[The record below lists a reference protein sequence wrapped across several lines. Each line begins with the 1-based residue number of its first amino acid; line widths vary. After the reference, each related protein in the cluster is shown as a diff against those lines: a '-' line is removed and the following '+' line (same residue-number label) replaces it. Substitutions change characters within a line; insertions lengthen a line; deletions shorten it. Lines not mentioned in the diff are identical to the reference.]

1 MWICILNRELFL
13 IQQQI
18 LAKSRPHTGG
28 KECIHTNALFVL
40 VPDGLYTPDWVLTVA
55 IPYILSGYTL
65 LFPFEH
71 PVQAGILDGHCF

>member
-1 MWICILNRELFL
+1 MWICILNLEFFFSYNSRSYLDL
-13 IQQQI
+13 DPIPV
-18 LAKSRPHTGG
+18 AK
-28 KECIHTNALFVL
+28 NALFLL

-71 PVQAGILDGHCF
+71 PVLNGLHLLFPAMFT